1 MTGRYKLYGGKRC
14 GSVPIEAALAEIGAP
29 AEIVELD
36 FAGGEQWGEAYRKIN
51 PLGRIPA
58 LELPDGTIVT
68 ESAACLLIVCERHPE
83 AGLLPPLES
92 GDRGRLYRWLMF
104 ASNNLYEAIGRVDYP
119 ERYVEDKAAAPGA
132 EKMAIED
139 LKRFWQM
146 IETHLKPA
154 PFALGERYSALDL
167 YLSVL
172 ARWSVRDWVIANC
185 PRLAEMA
192 RRTAARPKVAPIW
205 QHHFGGEPI

>member
-1 MTGRYKLYGGKRC
+1 MNPPYKLYGCKRC

-29 AEIVELD
+29 FEALELD
-36 FAGGEQWGEAYRKIN
+36 FAGNEQWGDAYRKVN

-83 AGLLPPLES
+83 AGLLPPANS
-92 GDRGRLYRWLMF
+92 SDRGRLYRWLMF
-104 ASNNLYEAIGRVDYP
+104 ASNNIYEAIGRVDYP
-119 ERYVEDKAAAPGA
+119 ERYVQDKAAAPGA
-132 EKMAIED
+132 EKAAMED

-146 IETHLKPA
+146 VETHLKPG
-154 PFALGERYSALDL
+154 PYALGPRYSALDL

-172 ARWSVRDWVIANC
+172 ARWSVRDWVIDNC
-185 PRLAEMA
+185 PRLADMV
-192 RRTAARPKVAPIW
+192 RVTAARPKVAPIW
-205 QHHFGGEPI
+205 QHHFGGEPL